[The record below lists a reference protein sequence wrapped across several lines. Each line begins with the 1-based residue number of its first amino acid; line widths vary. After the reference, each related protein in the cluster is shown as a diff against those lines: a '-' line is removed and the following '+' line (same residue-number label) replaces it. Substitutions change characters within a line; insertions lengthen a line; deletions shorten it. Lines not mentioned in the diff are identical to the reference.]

1 MNTMLK
7 SLLAASFLALA
18 VSASA
23 ADKTDS
29 SYKIGYVV
37 MDRILQ
43 EAPQVIEINKKLEKE
58 IIPRRQELEKIA
70 KQIKDTEASLEK
82 DGLTMA
88 EADRRNKERDIANAK
103 LEFQRKQREFNE
115 DLNLRKNDEF
125 KSFED
130 RINKAVTGISETEGY
145 DIVLFGPV
153 GYFSKRVDITDK
165 VLKALGKK

>member
-1 MNTMLK
+1 MKAILNSVLVATLFTF
-7 SLLAASFLALA
+7 SFA
-18 VSASA
+18 VSAA
-23 ADKTDS
+23 EKGDAS
-29 SYKIGYVV
+29 SKIGYVV

-70 KQIKDTEASLEK
+70 KQIKDTEAALEK

-88 EADRRNKERDIANAK
+88 EADRRNKERDIANSK

-165 VLKALGKK
+165 VLRALGKK